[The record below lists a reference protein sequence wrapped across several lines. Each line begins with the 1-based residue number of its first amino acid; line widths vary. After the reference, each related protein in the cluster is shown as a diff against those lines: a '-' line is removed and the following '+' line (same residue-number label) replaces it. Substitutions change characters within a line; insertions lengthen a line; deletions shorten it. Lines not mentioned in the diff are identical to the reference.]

1 MASVD
6 TTRNNRQSDKPV
18 GATVG
23 QPSAGKVVS
32 GTRKPEM
39 AGDLSREWDQR
50 MRDILEMSGLW
61 NRDAKAPTYDELRP
75 YGHRETSGFPVY
87 KNLETR
93 LLNAVDHPDPEI
105 AHLMATCAAY
115 SYSDPRTLSMIMA
128 RMGLEDNQ
136 VRMIQT
142 SVDAM
147 LISSTAYLIQSR
159 NGKVGILCY
168 RGTDPLNFVNWLSNI
183 DVEPERIG
191 YQISDP
197 CATVHAGVYRNVR
210 ATRYEV
216 MDALRHACERRAIR
230 AMGNDGGSQPNGSS
244 QSEGGYS
251 ADPSR
256 LDGNL
261 EALYITGHSM
271 GGAMAALMGVMIR
284 HERKYREAFA
294 DRLRA
299 VYTYGQPMIGDP
311 SFAEACETDEFLRE
325 NVIRYVY
332 DSDVVPHLPSTA
344 SGPFRHFGREFHYR
358 VPHLRNSVANLLTYP
373 RCASQ
378 SRKGHWETRKHP
390 TPQMAGLLG
399 IPMSAMAFIARK
411 FEATRS
417 LPAVYSV
424 DDHLPQHYISAL
436 TPPGVQNEF
445 GD

>member
-1 MASVD
+1 MAAGEFL
-6 TTRNNRQSDKPV
+6 TT
-18 GATVG
+18 
-23 QPSAGKVVS
+23 
-32 GTRKPEM
+32 
-39 AGDLSREWDQR
+39 EWEQR
-50 MRDILEMSGLW
+50 MRDILEIGGLW
-61 NRDAKAPTYDELRP
+61 QRDAKAPTYEELRP

-87 KNLETR
+87 KNLEAR

-115 SYSDPRTLSMIMA
+115 SYSDPKTLSMIMA
-128 RMGLEDNQ
+128 RMGLEDNEC
-136 VRMIQT
+136 RIIQT

-147 LISSTAYLIQSR
+147 LISSTAFLIQSKSGR
-159 NGKVGILCY
+159 VGILCY
-168 RGTDPLNFVNWLSNI
+168 RGTEPLNFINWLSNI
-183 DVEPERIG
+183 DVEPERMG

-216 MDALRHACERRAIR
+216 MNALRNACDRQSIR
-230 AMGNDGGSQPNGSS
+230 TMWPDGDSQPNGVS
-244 QSEGGYS
+244 Q
-251 ADPSR
+251 P
-256 LDGNL
+256 DGVYGPEQPGLENL
-261 EALYITGHSM
+261 EALYITGHSL

-294 DRLRA
+294 DRLKA

-311 SFAEACETDEFLRE
+311 SFAEACESDEFLRE

-344 SGPFRHFGREFHYR
+344 SGPFRHFGREYHYR
-358 VPHLRNSVANLLTYP
+358 VPHLRNSMLNMLTYRP
-373 RCASQ
+373 CASQ
-378 SRKGHWETRKHP
+378 ARKGRWEARRHP
-390 TPQMAGLLG
+390 TPQMTSLLG
-399 IPMSAMAFIARK
+399 LPLSAMAFIARK

-417 LPAVYSV
+417 LPVMYSV

>member
-1 MASVD
+1 VYGVASED
-6 TTRNNRQSDKPV
+6 TTRNSRQSEKTVTAAV
-18 GATVG
+18 GPG
-23 QPSAGKVVS
+23 SAGKVVS
-32 GTRKPEM
+32 GSRKSETA
-39 AGDLSREWDQR
+39 AGGFLTSEPAQR
-50 MRDILEMSGLW
+50 TRDILEIGGLW
-61 NRDAKAPTYDELRP
+61 RRDAKAPTYDELRP

-87 KNLETR
+87 KDLERR
-93 LLNAVDHPDPEI
+93 LLNAAEHPDPQI
-105 AHLMATCAAY
+105 AHVMATCAAY
-115 SYSDPRTLSMIMA
+115 AYSDAETVSMIMA

-136 VRMIQT
+136 CRMIQT

-147 LISSTAYLIQSR
+147 LISSTAFLIQSKSGR
-159 NGKVGILCY
+159 VGILCY
-168 RGTDPLNFVNWLSNI
+168 RGTEPLNFINWLSDI
-183 DVEPERIG
+183 DIEPERIG

-216 MDALRHACERRAIR
+216 MNALRSACDRRPMRSMHA
-230 AMGNDGGSQPNGSS
+230 NGSS
-244 QSEGGYS
+244 QSDSYG
-251 ADPSR
+251 ADMSR

-271 GGAMAALMGVMIR
+271 GGAMAALMGVMMR
-284 HERKYREAFA
+284 HERKYKEAFG
-294 DRLRA
+294 DRLKA

-344 SGPFRHFGREFHYR
+344 SGPFRHFGREYHYR
-358 VPHLRNSVANLLTYP
+358 VSHLRNSMLNMLTFP

-378 SRKGHWETRKHP
+378 ARKGQWEARRHP
-390 TPQMAGLLG
+390 TPQMTGMLG
-399 IPMSAMAFIARK
+399 IPLSAMAFIARK

-417 LPAVYSV
+417 LPVVYSV

>member
-6 TTRNNRQSDKPV
+6 TTRNSRQSDKPV
-18 GATVG
+18 GAAVG

-32 GTRKPEM
+32 GARKPDV
-39 AGDLSREWDQR
+39 AGDLSRESDQR
-50 MRDILEMSGLW
+50 MRDILEMTGLW

-168 RGTDPLNFVNWLSNI
+168 RGTDPLNFIDWLSNI

-197 CATVHAGVYRNVR
+197 CSTVHAGVYRNVR

-216 MDALRHACERRAIR
+216 MDALRHACDRRPIR
-230 AMGNDGGSQPNGSS
+230 GMRGDGASSANGSS
-244 QSEGGYS
+244 QGEGGYGV
-251 ADPSR
+251 DPSR

-294 DRLRA
+294 DRLKA

-311 SFAEACETDEFLRE
+311 SFAEACETDEFLRD

-344 SGPFRHFGREFHYR
+344 SGPFRHFGREHHYR
-358 VPHLRNSVANLLTYP
+358 VPHLRNSIVNMLTYP

-399 IPMSAMAFIARK
+399 IPMSAMAYIARR

-417 LPAVYSV
+417 LPAVYSI